1 MSKQLVIAKP
11 PAIEDYPEQTRLQI
25 RALQMRHP
33 QCEIEGVKSLI
44 PVEAAI
50 ALYQEEKI
58 TGLSVAAREIGWTP
72 EFGVYH
78 SSKTKA
84 FAAMQYA
91 AARGDELIPQYTII
105 HPKADAER
113 FAAIAKTYKPP
124 LTEADVVVECKI
136 VSPKRRQQYWQL
148 RHNATQTFAL
158 EGMKGPEL
166 RAAVVAAIGGEP
178 TEATGI
184 GIVRENEKFGG
195 NEGGK
200 TLTRVERAEK
210 RAFQRAINSGGL
222 SAPVSTI
229 DRVTIKAAPETA
241 TQEQTDIDYSQPEP
255 PNFTAAQAQPAQP
268 QPDQPIEGQIVTEP
282 EPEPEPAKL
291 PDHIQSII
299 DGIRKA
305 AQDFDA
311 KGYALSEKQAAILPM
326 MFGKG
331 VCKGNTDNAAI
342 LKTALFGVGSLKD
355 ATAGQLK
362 AVWQWINPEKDPV
375 KGYLIP
381 SAACIAQADQ
391 IIKAAA

>member
-1 MSKQLVIAKP
+1 MSKQLAVYTKP
-11 PAIEDYPEQTRLQI
+11 ISIEEFPEATRLQI

-91 AARGDELIPQYTII
+91 SSHGDELIPQYTLI

-113 FAAIAKTYKPP
+113 FAAIAKTYKPN
-124 LTEADVVVECKI
+124 LTEADIVVECKI

-148 RHNATQTFAL
+148 RHSATQTFAL
-158 EGMKGPEL
+158 EGMKGAEL

-178 TEATGI
+178 TEATGL
-184 GIVRENEKFGG
+184 GIVRSDEKFGG
-195 NEGGK
+195 SEGGK

-222 SAPVSTI
+222 SAPVNTI
-229 DRVTIKAAPETA
+229 DRAVIKSAPAPEN
-241 TQEQTDIDYSQPEP
+241 TDIDYSQPEP
-255 PNFTAAQAQPAQP
+255 PSFTAAQAPADQPH
-268 QPDQPIEGQIVTEP
+268 PDQPIEGQIVTEP

-291 PDHIQSII
+291 PDNVQNII

-331 VCKGNTDNAAI
+331 ICKGNADHAAA
-342 LKTALFGVGSLKD
+342 LKMALFGVASLKD
-355 ATAGQLK
+355 ASAGQLK
-362 AVWQWINPEKDPV
+362 AVWQWIAPEKDPV
-375 KGYLIP
+375 KGYLNP
-381 SAACIAQADQ
+381 SAACIAQAAQ
-391 IIKAAA
+391 IIKATA